1 MGYLSIFVNRASHA
15 ISEILPLRGCR
26 RAANVAGKAD
36 DILHCTNSIKQDE
49 FVHCAADAV
58 PKKLQDVFD
67 TLDNCST
74 KRDFYKKLYSIDQGK
89 FDFISNHPNFKSGFP
104 YFNDE
109 AFLKAVSIMPE
120 KELRQ
125 TFDEISELYKTLP
138 EVSYDY
144 DKVTK
149 KLIYQPQ
156 VPYGCNLAQLTILK
170 AHNKEAYYYLINH
183 PDKETL
189 SHLLGNFESYFNG
202 STFETLTVPQIRQIE
217 GVGSVSS
224 LNRLNS
230 EDLMIM
236 RRGGAA
242 EGRFVESSD
251 MFYQNPED
259 VQNLHNYLSRT
270 TITEPFTVFRA
281 ERDTGM
287 FSSVALDK
295 SMTRKVKF
303 LALKNMFKARK
314 IKVHDYA
321 GTYQNFKHTDLFS
334 HIMSTKQLTLAD
346 AMQVAK
352 YGDDNFR
359 RQLIELIK
367 SSKIDDNRFKSL
379 TFDGGFAR
387 EWAVT
392 QDGHTK
398 ILHNMSID
406 KGLHG
411 KCSGS
416 SNRQAE
422 FILNNDPKVISFQ
435 DVKYDPELDVF
446 YFDSSITPA

>member
-1 MGYLSIFVNRASHA
+1 MGYLSIFVNRAGHA
-15 ISEILPLRGCR
+15 ISDILPLRSFR
-26 RAANVAGKAD
+26 RAAEVVGKSD
-36 DILHCTNSIKQDE
+36 DVLHCTNVIKQDE
-49 FVHCAADAV
+49 FVHCATDAV
-58 PKKLQDVFD
+58 PKNLQDVFD
-67 TLDNCST
+67 TLGNCST
-74 KRDFYKKLYSIDQGK
+74 KRDFYKKLYYMDQGK
-89 FDFISNHPNFKSGFP
+89 FDFISNHPNFKSCFP

-109 AFLKAVSIMPE
+109 AFLKTLNIMPE

-125 TFDEISELYKTLP
+125 TFDEIDELYKTLP
-138 EVSYDY
+138 EVSYEY
-144 DKVTK
+144 DEVAK
-149 KLIYQPQ
+149 KSIYQPQ
-156 VPYGCNLAQLTILK
+156 VPDGRNLAQLTILK
-170 AHNKEAYYYLINH
+170 AHNKEAYDYLINH

-189 SHLLGNFESYFNG
+189 SCLLENFESHFNG
-202 STFETLTVPQIRQIE
+202 SAFETLTVPQIRQIE

-224 LNRLNS
+224 LNRLNP
-230 EDLMIM
+230 EDLMII
-236 RRGGAA
+236 RQGGAA
-242 EGRFVESSD
+242 EGHFVESSD
-251 MFYQNPED
+251 LFYRNPEE
-259 VQNLHNYLSRT
+259 VQNLHNYLSRS

-295 SMTRKVKF
+295 SMARKVKF

-334 HIMSTKQLTLAD
+334 HIMSSQQLTLAD

-352 YGDDNFR
+352 YGDDKFR
-359 RQLIELIK
+359 RQLVELIK
-367 SSKIDDNRFKSL
+367 SSKIDDTRFKSL

-387 EWAVT
+387 EWVVT

-416 SNRQAE
+416 DNRQAE